1 MSDEALR
8 EDGGTALDGRREY
21 SRRSILKFAGAAAG
35 VAALSPLIAACSTSQ
50 SSGPAAS
57 SGGGASA
64 GTSPVPSGSLQPP
77 SNTVNLDFWNPFT
90 GGDGPYMRQIVD
102 RFNQDT
108 STVKV
113 KFTTQKD
120 LYGALHAAKAANRLP
135 QVSIVHLSQIPLNA
149 GDGIFQ
155 PIDDLFSTLG
165 LSAKD
170 FTEDLWKRGE
180 WKGHRYGVPLD
191 THMLSF
197 YWNKDLFT
205 KAGLDPEK
213 PPTTKDEFVNAAQA
227 ITQKA
232 GVPGFMVVQ
241 GGAGGPFLLGLEWA
255 TTFYQQGG
263 ELVSSDNSKV
273 TINTDQGVQS
283 TNFWKSLVD
292 QGISPKGTESDS
304 EIAAFKQGK
313 NGMVM
318 SGVWETNGYVDALK
332 DKLGGGPIPK
342 IFGAG
347 VWSDSHNLG
356 ITTTKMSDDELQAAR
371 YFIAWI
377 SEHSVDWAKAGQIPA
392 RQSVVN
398 SDAFKQLPILPNIQK
413 QQPDAR
419 FYPAVPGAADMVT
432 GPQGAGFAAVQGVT
446 GKADPKAA
454 LDTAAANL
462 QKVLDQNRQKYGF

>member
-1 MSDEALR
+1 VAHESSPVGERVISMD
-8 EDGGTALDGRREY
+8 RRM
-21 SRRSILKFAGAAAG
+21 SRRDILKLAGAGAG
-35 VAALSPLIAACSTSQ
+35 IAALSPLLAACSGSK
-50 SSGPAAS
+50 AS
-57 SGGGASA
+57 SAPGGAGGSSA
-64 GTSPVPSGSLQPP
+64 PAGSGGAAGSLEPP
-77 SNTVNLDFWNPFT
+77 STSVNLDFWNPFT
-90 GGDGPYMRQIVD
+90 GGDGPFLRQIVD
-102 RFNQDT
+102 RFNQET
-108 STVKV
+108 QNVKV

-120 LYGALHAAKAANRLP
+120 LYASLHAGKAANRLP
-135 QVSIVHLSQIPLNA
+135 QVTIVHLSRIADTA
-149 GDGIFQ
+149 GDGIIQ
-155 PIDDLFSTLG
+155 PIDDLISTLG

-263 ELVSSDNSKV
+263 ELVSSDNSKIQ
-273 TINTDQGVQS
+273 INDDKGTQS
-283 TNFWKSLVD
+283 TSFWKSLVD

-318 SGVWETNGYVDALK
+318 SGIWETNGYVDALK
-332 DKLGGGPIPK
+332 DKLGAGPVPK
-342 IFGAG
+342 IFGPG
-347 VWSDSHNLG
+347 VWSDSHNLA
-356 ITTTKMSDDELQAAR
+356 ITTKQLSDDEKKAAQ

-377 SEHSVDWAKAGQIPA
+377 SEHSVDWAKAGQVPA

-398 SDAFKQLPILPNIQK
+398 SDAFKAIPAVSKIAA
-413 QQPDAR
+413 QQQDAR
-419 FYPAVPGAADMVT
+419 FYPAIPGAQDIVT

-454 LDTAAANL
+454 LDTAASGL
-462 QKVLDQNRQKYGF
+462 QKVLDQNKQKYGF